1 MAARANGRWPMKKDM
16 PARPGVKHATG
27 CPVRAW
33 ESAMGRPAS
42 TAKRVDG
49 PLMPAD
55 QVGRVLM
62 ALGRRTLP
70 GMDV

>member
-1 MAARANGRWPMKKDM
+1 MAAKANGRWPMKKDM
-16 PARPGVKHATG
+16 PDRPGVKHATG

-33 ESAMGRPAS
+33 EQAMGRPAS
-42 TAKRVDG
+42 TATRITE

-62 ALGRRTLP
+62 ALGKRTLP
-70 GMDV
+70 GMAI